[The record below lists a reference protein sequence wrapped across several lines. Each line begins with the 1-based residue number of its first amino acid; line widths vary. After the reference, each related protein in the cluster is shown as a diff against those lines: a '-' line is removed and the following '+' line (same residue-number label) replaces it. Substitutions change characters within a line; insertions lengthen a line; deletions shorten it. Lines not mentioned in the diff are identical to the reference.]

1 MSKTTDKY
9 RKGSKGTDAEATRT
23 NEGAAFVPIQ
33 YEAGN
38 TTVDVE
44 HTGYNRLTLEEIVFL
59 DAYAECKADLNAV
72 VAVAGLTKPQIY
84 KMLDKDNVKR
94 EVEEIQMVWQ
104 LNRKMTA
111 EHAAAKHIKLMQ
123 EMEEDYHKID
133 DPVERSK
140 MANPRVKASETYLKA
155 VGHFNHGND
164 TAQEQVIINIDLG
177 NDPENEK
184 KVKISGEK
192 KPKKGKKK

>member
-1 MSKTTDKY
+1 MLDKDI
-9 RKGSKGTDAEATRT
+9 S
-23 NEGAAFVPIQ
+23 
-33 YEAGN
+33 
-38 TTVDVE
+38 
-44 HTGYNRLTLEEIVFL
+44 GYNRLTLEEIEFL
-59 DAYAECKADLNAV
+59 DAYAECKADLKAV
-72 VAVAGLTKPQIY
+72 VALTKLNKTQIY
-84 KMLDKDNVKR
+84 KMLDKDNIRR
-94 EVEEIQMVWQ
+94 EVAELQEVWQ
-104 LNRKMTA
+104 LKRKMTA

-177 NDPENEK
+177 GDAENEK
-184 KVKISGEK
+184 KVNISGEK
-192 KPKKGKKK
+192 KKGKKK

>member
-1 MSKTTDKY
+1 MPRKTDKY
-9 RKGSKGTDAEATRT
+9 ITKGSKGTDIEATRT
-23 NEGAAFVPIQ
+23 NEGVAFNPAQ
-33 YEAGN
+33 YTPGT
-38 TTVDVE
+38 TTVDQPI
-44 HTGYNRLTLEEIVFL
+44 TGYNRLTLEEIDFL
-59 DAYAECKADLNAV
+59 DKYAEHKADLTAI
-72 VAVAGLTKPQIY
+72 AAILELTKGQVY
-84 KMLDKDNVKR
+84 NMLKKEHLRR
-94 EVEEIQMVWQ
+94 ELAEIQEVWQ

-111 EHAAAKHIKLMQ
+111 EHAAAKHIKLMN

-177 NDPENEK
+177 GDPEAEN
-184 KVKISGEK
+184 KVKISGKKEK
-192 KPKKGKKK
+192 KDD